1 MPQQFGPRLARR
13 LARVE
18 AAHEIRTALARCQ
31 YLVAAQRFDEVLSLF
46 SRHEPAVSVQVK
58 GLGEQVGLDAIR
70 DFLVGPTQAANAENG
85 RRRTDTT
92 AARDVD
98 PPDVDPG
105 AGRLA
110 ENALLTPYV
119 HVDRDATRARGVW
132 MVLGAASR
140 PTVFSKPD
148 ADWLW
153 AHLEV
158 DLVPEDGEWRILRM
172 RTVPRFRT
180 PFDQDWVETARQTLR
195 AGRKPLGYSPEALPE
210 YDPVVPDE
218 VDFEPDE
225 EQPTPELAAL
235 QRRITA
241 LEDVWAIENLMS
253 RHEYL
258 HAAGLNEEE
267 LDTCFALS
275 QPDLSFE
282 PEDWG
287 VWEGAEAIRL
297 CYVDGAP
304 PVGPGMMTEHATSTA
319 LVVVADDGR
328 TAKGVWMSPGHE
340 TFASPDGDSHVFWSW
355 GRYGVDFVKENG
367 RWKFWHFHI
376 YTTFRTPFATSW
388 VDSALGPRMF
398 DFAEGETPPGM
409 TPPTRG
415 VTDNAPYH
423 PSRAPRLL
431 PDPPRSYPTFSET
444 VSFIPRPE

>member
-1 MPQQFGPRLARR
+1 MPQQIGARLARR

-18 AAHEIRTALARCQ
+18 ATHEIRTVLARCQ
-31 YLVAAQRFDEVLSLF
+31 YLLAAQRFDEVLGLCVQ
-46 SRHEPAVSVQVK
+46 HDPAVSVRVE

-70 DFLVGPTQAANAENG
+70 EFLVRATEMAPDGDG
-85 RRRTDTT
+85 RRRTDT
-92 AARDVD
+92 AAGQDGDARD
-98 PPDVDPG
+98 G
-105 AGRLA
+105 LLA

-132 MVLGAASR
+132 MVLGASSRRTAS
-140 PTVFSKPD
+140 SKPD
-148 ADWLW
+148 AEWLW

-158 DLVPEDGEWRILRM
+158 DLVPEDGAWRIR
-172 RTVPRFRT
+172 RARIVPRFRT
-180 PFDQDWVETARQTLR
+180 PFDQDWVETARRARR
-195 AGRKPLGYSPEALPE
+195 AGEHAPGYSPDAPPA

-218 VDFEPDE
+218 VAFEPDE
-225 EQPTPELAAL
+225 EQPTAELAGL

-275 QPDLSFE
+275 EPDLSFE

-340 TFASPDGDSHVFWSW
+340 TFAGPEGDAHVFWSW

-415 VTDNAPYH
+415 TTDNTPYH

-431 PDPPRSYPTFSET
+431 PEPPRPYATFSET
-444 VSFIPRPE
+444 VSFTPRPE

>member
-1 MPQQFGPRLARR
+1 M
-13 LARVE
+13 
-18 AAHEIRTALARCQ
+18 
-31 YLVAAQRFDEVLSLF
+31 
-46 SRHEPAVSVQVK
+46 
-58 GLGEQVGLDAIR
+58 
-70 DFLVGPTQAANAENG
+70 
-85 RRRTDTT
+85 
-92 AARDVD
+92 
-98 PPDVDPG
+98 
-105 AGRLA
+105 
-110 ENALLTPYV
+110 
-119 HVDRDATRARGVW
+119 
-132 MVLGAASR
+132 
-140 PTVFSKPD
+140 
-148 ADWLW
+148 
-153 AHLEV
+153 
-158 DLVPEDGEWRILRM
+158 
-172 RTVPRFRT
+172 
-180 PFDQDWVETARQTLR
+180 ETARQTLR
-195 AGRKPLGYSPEALPE
+195 AGRKPLGYSPDALPE
-210 YDPVVPDE
+210 YAPVVQDA

-275 QPDLSFE
+275 QADLSFE

-304 PVGPGMMTEHATSTA
+304 PVGLGMMTEHDTSTA
-319 LVVVADDGR
+319 LVVVADAGR
-328 TAKGVWMSPGHE
+328 TAKGVWMWPGHE

-367 RWKFWHFHI
+367 RWKFWHFYI
-376 YTTFRTPFATSW
+376 YTTFRTPFGTSW

-398 DFAEGETPPGM
+398 DLAEGETPPGM
-409 TPPTRG
+409 TPPTLG

-431 PDPPRSYPTFSET
+431 PDPPRRYPDVLRDGLLHPAAGVVTAPEDSRSSGCPCHVREAARKGLASRRACRRRGRADPSVMPHGRPAPSAA
-444 VSFIPRPE
+444 VSLSKSPCP